1 MPTGGKEEAA
11 EFNSEGLECRRLS
24 LMNLASPDAN
34 PQDPLH
40 RAEAR
45 ISAPS
50 QLRTL
55 VESKRGG
62 FAASHRDATTLAVSA
77 KMLRLT

>member
-1 MPTGGKEEAA
+1 
-11 EFNSEGLECRRLS
+11 
-24 LMNLASPDAN
+24 LASSDTN

-55 VESKRGG
+55 DESRRGG
-62 FAASHRDATTLAVSA
+62 FAASFKDATTLAVSA
-77 KMLRLT
+77 DILLLTLLWEQPSGARKP